1 MTDPFMCVNMNDRP
15 LEQRLKTLII
25 TAFSVYISM
34 QPIYSEPC
42 ADCPS
47 GDINIERIV
56 ANLAD
61 ALKNP
66 SANIVIAKKLPDQKI
81 LSIIKDGTLP
91 YKFINEQTAGGKFI
105 QIFEVL
111 SGLDQKPKVNKII
124 TFTTLSR
131 GYPRPETWSPGFS
144 PPAGTEWLMIVKLA
158 PIGGENELI
167 KVGEF
172 FDFSNSIF
180 ANSPENTINTN
191 ADKLLKD
198 LNHIQSLNSSEID
211 PSSISTGIAAEVAKL
226 ILTQS
231 IEKR

>member
-1 MTDPFMCVNMNDRP
+1 
-15 LEQRLKTLII
+15 
-25 TAFSVYISM
+25 
-34 QPIYSEPC
+34 
-42 ADCPS
+42 
-47 GDINIERIV
+47 
-56 ANLAD
+56 
-61 ALKNP
+61 
-66 SANIVIAKKLPDQKI
+66 
-81 LSIIKDGTLP
+81 
-91 YKFINEQTAGGKFI
+91 
-105 QIFEVL
+105 
-111 SGLDQKPKVNKII
+111 
-124 TFTTLSR
+124 
-131 GYPRPETWSPGFS
+131 
-144 PPAGTEWLMIVKLA
+144 MIVKLA